1 MNGSVIDGWQLVA
14 ESYTSGRRPRVA
26 ALRPGAAGF
35 HAVSRHFRALHFATE
50 DPDTFDQD
58 GVVWCVNFIEA
69 NKLIPAR
76 LQRILLIAVLMLQLV
91 AFAALGG
98 EEPGIW
104 TFGVA
109 KRSAQPA
116 AIRVTVTFTRL

>member
-50 DPDTFDQD
+50 SFHVALRSLAFDR
-58 GVVWCVNFIEA
+58 A
-69 NKLIPAR
+69 N
-76 LQRILLIAVLMLQLV
+76 
-91 AFAALGG
+91 
-98 EEPGIW
+98 
-104 TFGVA
+104 
-109 KRSAQPA
+109 RSAQH
-116 AIRVTVTFTRL
+116 TQTRRHHHELT